1 MRTFLISYD
10 LAITDARHR
19 LANEIMQLGDAWAR
33 PLACTWFVRTT
44 ERCSAVEGRLRPL
57 LAADD
62 GLLIQE
68 VESETALVNTNLRW
82 FKRRRTEAGTN
93 MSNII
98 SFPSEMSNPVSQS
111 KAA

>member
-10 LAITDARHR
+10 LAASKAEHR
-19 LANEIMQLGDAWAR
+19 LAKEIMQLGDAWAR
-33 PLACTWFVRTT
+33 PLTCTWFVRTT
-44 ERCSAVEGRLRPL
+44 ERCGAVEGRLRPL

-68 VESETALVNTNLRW
+68 VESETTLVNTNLRW
-82 FKRRRTEAGTN
+82 FKRRRPGVSVN
-93 MSNII
+93 NSNII
-98 SFPSEMSNPVSQS
+98 TFPAELSRPEY